1 MSKIIAEKDGIK
13 RSFSIVAWDLLGK
26 EKSGWVQIPEEVSKN
41 NSNNSK
47 AFEDKNPI
55 GDSIKTSKD
64 FTADKA
70 IIKLKEL
77 KTSKEIDSFV
87 KGETRVGLKTVVEKI
102 KLDLST
108 KKENKEK

>member
-47 AFEDKNPI
+47 AFEN
-55 GDSIKTSKD
+55 
-64 FTADKA
+64 
-70 IIKLKEL
+70 
-77 KTSKEIDSFV
+77 
-87 KGETRVGLKTVVEKI
+87 
-102 KLDLST
+102 
-108 KKENKEK
+108 